1 MPRAKKLTIA
11 RKAGKT
17 LTSAPVLAIL
27 AGAGTAGAGYVTRQP
42 AMMDIG
48 GKILA
53 IGGAGAV
60 AQQAV
65 KHPKVMHILHLDK
78 HGKVKHV
85 STHRVVHKKKLRKMM

>member
-1 MPRAKKLTIA
+1 MARAKKLTIA

-42 AMMDIG
+42 VMMDVG

-53 IGGAGAV
+53 VGGAGVV

-65 KHPKVMHILHLDK
+65 KHPRVMHLLHLDK
-78 HGKVKHV
+78 YGKVKHV
-85 STHRVVHKKKLRKMM
+85 STHRVAHKRKLKKMM